1 MKIKRMKAYMVLY
14 FTNKSVCND
23 FLHIPM
29 RFLRT
34 VLVRMFL
41 YVKGS
46 ILKGNPNMFILKMT
60 HI

>member
-1 MKIKRMKAYMVLY
+1 MVLY
-14 FTNKSVCND
+14 FTNESVCND
-23 FLHIPM
+23 FLHITM